1 MLFSLIQ
8 SLERLDII
16 LASASPRRFELLKQ
30 IGLDFKVVPSNMKED
45 MNGNGPIEE
54 LVKHNAQKKGLDVA
68 EQYQDA
74 LVISADTVV
83 AYEEKI
89 LGKPANENEAFEMLT
104 LLSGKTHQVYTAIGL
119 FLKKYDGLKLDAVC
133 TNVTFRQL
141 SEEEI
146 LAYINTGEPFDKA
159 GAYGI
164 QGQGALLVERIDGCY
179 YNVVGFPLAKFYLML
194 NEFLDHYIIY

>member
-1 MLFSLIQ
+1 MLFSLIE
-8 SLERLDII
+8 SLERLDIV

-30 IGLDFKVVPSNMKED
+30 IGLDFKVVPSNFEED
-45 MNGNGPIEE
+45 MEGKSSFEE
-54 LVKHNAQKKGLDVA
+54 LAKQNAKAKGLCVA
-68 EQYQDA
+68 ERYPES

-83 AYEEKI
+83 AYARRI
-89 LGKPANENEAFEMLT
+89 LGKPSNENEAYEMLK
-104 LLSGKTHQVYTAIGL
+104 LLSGKTHQVYTGIGL

-133 TNVTFRQL
+133 TNVTFRNL

-194 NEFLDHYIIY
+194 NEFLNHYII

>member
-1 MLFSLIQ
+1 MLFSLIE

-30 IGLDFKVVPSNMKED
+30 IGLDFKVVPSNLNED
-45 MNGNGPIEE
+45 MQLNSSHED
-54 LVKHNAQKKGLDVA
+54 LVMQNAKAKGLFVA
-68 EQYQDA
+68 ERHPES
-74 LVISADTVV
+74 LVISADTIVV
-83 AYEEKI
+83 YERQI
-89 LGKPANENEAFEMLT
+89 LGKPSTENEAYEMLK
-104 LLSGKTHQVYTAIGL
+104 LLSGKTHQVYTGIGL

-133 TNVTFRQL
+133 TNVTFRKL

-164 QGQGALLVERIDGCY
+164 QGQGALLVERIEGCY

-194 NEFLDHYIIY
+194 NEFLNHYII